1 MKQSLSKI
9 SSFIA
14 DNLTK
19 ENTEDFAK
27 SLYEKLIKAKNL
39 GKLDRII
46 DLTEER
52 YAQNNNQIRAKI
64 ISCNKL
70 DPKEVAEISRRLKD
84 KYKKEIFSMNE
95 VDPNVLGGIKIKIN
109 DEIIDLS
116 WAGKFKN
123 LKSKL
128 TGEL

>member
-1 MKQSLSKI
+1 MKQSLTKI
-9 SSFIA
+9 SGFIA

-19 ENTEDFAK
+19 ENTKDFARE
-27 SLYEKLIKAKNL
+27 LYEKLIKAKDL

-46 DLTEER
+46 DLTEEK

-64 ISCNKL
+64 ISRTKL
-70 DPKEVAEISRRLKD
+70 DATEIADISGRLEN
-84 KYKKEIFSMNE
+84 KYKKEILPINE
-95 VDPNVLGGIKIKIN
+95 VEGRVLGGIKVKIN
-109 DEIIDLS
+109 DETIDLS